1 MAHKASPPKR
11 LTVDRLLSK
20 LGIASRGTSQ
30 EWVRAGRVQ
39 VNGRVIRDPATWV
52 LWPKDAVSI
61 DDQPIQDSVKRFVLF
76 HKPKGAVTTHSDEK
90 GRQTIFDV
98 LPPDLGYMHA
108 VGRLD
113 QATSGLLLLTNDSAL
128 SAFLTNPTHKVMR
141 TYLVS
146 VRGEFTEAQATEA
159 VVGVVD
165 GGERLQCHS
174 VKIQKSSGRESHLEV
189 VLIQGR
195 NREIR
200 RLFKSLVHE
209 VTRLRRIQ
217 YGPFKLEDFPSSV
230 WREIPIGDVRKVL
243 KEGYL
248 GGKTAE
254 PSISPNEVTGSNKS
268 IVMPDPESFFFAT
281 SCRFGSP
288 RICNA
293 NGDLLRATAARMN
306 RAAS

>member
-1 MAHKASPPKR
+1 MPKR

-30 EWVRAGRVQ
+30 EWIHAGRVRI
-39 VNGRVIRDPATWV
+39 NGRVIRDPATWV
-52 LWPKDAVSI
+52 LWPKDSVSI
-61 DDQPIQDSVKRFVLF
+61 DDQPIQDSVKRFFLF
-76 HKPKGAVTTHSDEK
+76 HKPKGVITTHSDEK
-90 GRQTIFDV
+90 GRKTIFDV

-128 SAFLTNPTHKVMR
+128 SSFLTDPTPKVMR

-165 GGERLQCHS
+165 GGERLQCHT
-174 VKIQKSSGRESHLEV
+174 VKIQKSSGRESHLEA
-189 VLIQGR
+189 VLTQGK

-200 RLFKSLVHE
+200 RLFKALGHE

-217 YGPFKLEDFPSSV
+217 YGPFKLEELPSGA
-230 WREIPIGDVRKVL
+230 WREIPIEDVRK
-243 KEGYL
+243 
-248 GGKTAE
+248 T
-254 PSISPNEVTGSNKS
+254 
-268 IVMPDPESFFFAT
+268 
-281 SCRFGSP
+281 
-288 RICNA
+288 
-293 NGDLLRATAARMN
+293 LRQ
-306 RAAS
+306 S

>member
-1 MAHKASPPKR
+1 MADKVATSKG

-30 EWVRAGRVQ
+30 EWVRAGRVCI
-39 VNGRVIRDPATWV
+39 NGRVVRDPATWV

-61 DDQPIQDSVKRFVLF
+61 DDQPIQDSVKRFFLF
-76 HKPKGAVTTHSDEK
+76 HKPKGVITTHSDEK
-90 GRQTIFDV
+90 GRKTIFDV

-113 QATSGLLLLTNDSAL
+113 QATSGLLLLTNDSIL
-128 SAFLTNPTHKVMR
+128 SSYLTDPAHKVMR

-146 VRGEFTEAQATEA
+146 VRGEFTVAQAIEA
-159 VVGVVD
+159 TAGVLD
-165 GGERLQCHS
+165 GGERLQCHT

-200 RLFKSLVHE
+200 RLFKAQGHE

-217 YGPFKLEDFPSSV
+217 YGPFKLEDLLSGA
-230 WREIPIGDVRKVL
+230 WREIPMEDVRK
-243 KEGYL
+243 
-248 GGKTAE
+248 A
-254 PSISPNEVTGSNKS
+254 
-268 IVMPDPESFFFAT
+268 
-281 SCRFGSP
+281 
-288 RICNA
+288 
-293 NGDLLRATAARMN
+293 LRL
-306 RAAS
+306 S